1 MFKRVVLL
9 ISLLLPIF
17 PASADRVDD
26 LYNYNIVPLDAR
38 CKFIGTQLWVG
49 VLLGAMKETPE
60 QYLDGEGI
68 VFARMQ
74 PGDYSDLTLRERTW
88 FISVLAAGVA
98 VAERE
103 IERQTKLQN
112 EKEEGHFKG
121 HVTEVPLSKS
131 FADGFRTS
139 YEHNCNARN
148 QGIEDLFHPV
158 ESEQETGFH
167 KTASSS
173 GSLPRSLAGSED
185 IPEPKKVQRD
195 AYSHAEE
202 AWYSAF
208 WVRLSGCSNQQ
219 WLWTRNYCDESMD
232 AGTCNKL
239 VIQRMLECAAIRP
252 PVFPDKF
259 VDE

>member
-1 MFKRVVLL
+1 MLGRIILL
-9 ISLLLPIF
+9 ISLLLPTL
-17 PASADRVDD
+17 ASADRVDD
-26 LYNYNIVPLDAR
+26 LYNYDIVPLDAR
-38 CKFIGTQLWVG
+38 CKIIGTQLWIG

-68 VFARMQ
+68 VYDRLQ

-88 FISVLAAGVA
+88 FIAVLGAGVA
-98 VAERE
+98 VAGRE

-131 FADGFRTS
+131 FADGFRAT

-148 QGIEDLFHPV
+148 QGIEDLFRPV
-158 ESEQETGFH
+158 DSEQETGFH
-167 KTASSS
+167 RTASSS
-173 GSLPRSLAGSED
+173 GALPRSLPGSED
-185 IPEPKKVQRD
+185 VPEPKALQRD
-195 AYSHAEE
+195 PYSQAEE

-219 WLWTRNYCDESMD
+219 WLWVRKYCDESMD

-252 PVFPDKF
+252 PVFQDKF